1 VLVFINMPVKPIV
14 CDMAEIYLDW
24 NDSLDVLTR
33 AYSAGLFTIII
44 GPKGTGKTSLV
55 RQFAS
60 NMNKELQS
68 VNFSL
73 RTRESHLIGSKTLD
87 KGEINFVEGILVKSM
102 KDGSLLYLDELNAA
116 EADVLLRLDEALD
129 DRRQVVLKEADGQV
143 ITAREDWSVIATI
156 NPLSHVGTKELP
168 PQLLSRF
175 PVRIR
180 LEYPPENVELEII
193 MRHVSNIGDSKLDDV
208 KRAIKLSKSLRDAAA
223 VEELYYSPSIRET
236 IAFTRLLNTGIL
248 PKKAAE
254 IVFANAYDQWGEVEF
269 RKVMDM
275 IISIFGD

>member
-1 VLVFINMPVKPIV
+1 MLVFINMPVKPIV

-236 IAFTRLLNTGIL
+236 IAFTRLLNAGIL